1 MKSSAKVGI
10 VLILI
15 LSFLSIS
22 CGVGSFLG
30 SEEQPA
36 EVQSTKPIKMP
47 KPSNTSTPLATATL
61 EEIPISSSTGYT
73 IPAGEFSLDSQES
86 CATDVSIS
94 DINDKMFTTSGTL
107 SMRNNE
113 FVLWCPGARHT
124 WLGSLSYEGYTF
136 ASDDA
141 DPLIFTIDN
150 LGNYTYVSGKGQV
163 MHGNEVVNL
172 PQGGV
177 DFSRLLFADGFDD
190 NANQWPI
197 GEVKGAY
204 WNGSRDLE
212 DGTFIWDGVSEMD
225 MYSYVYP
232 DREELLEQVANV
244 QVSTKVRLT
253 EPDMDGYFG
262 LMIREYETETTNEF
276 YAFALD
282 ASGEWYT
289 FWLYT
294 NDEWISLI
302 DWTEIDVDLSEWTQ
316 MTVQAVGSHFSL
328 FINGSLIDEVDDGTI
343 ASGVNGMLVGVHES
357 DKKIKVQYD
366 DYVVRVADNVP
377 DELLVKAPPAS
388 TEEALAEEEAV
399 FGGTRAWSLPLY
411 PDAVYMISD
420 QDGDAEWDAIVNKH
434 ARNLAIEPPYYYEF
448 FELPTVRRYDEVRTF
463 YIEKLQ
469 ALGYKLGAD
478 LQGDAEIYVMT
489 FVNTSA
495 SPQKKVIIQFW
506 RADSIVLIIYK
517 NP

>member
-1 MKSSAKVGI
+1 MKSSTKVGI
-10 VLILI
+10 VLI

-22 CGVGSFLG
+22 CGVGSFLD
-30 SEEQPA
+30 SEEPPA
-36 EVQSTKPIKMP
+36 EVQSTKPIKTP
-47 KPSNTSTPLATATL
+47 KPSNTATPMATATL
-61 EEIPISSSTGYT
+61 EEIAIPSAAGYT
-73 IPAGEFSLDSQES
+73 IPTGELSLDSQES
-86 CATDVSIS
+86 CSTDVSIS
-94 DINDKMFTTSGTL
+94 DINEQIFTTSGTL

-113 FVLWCPGARHT
+113 FILWCPGARHT
-124 WLGSLSYEGYTF
+124 WLGSLTYEDYTF

-141 DPLIFTIDN
+141 DPLVFTMDD

-163 MHGNEVVNL
+163 MHGDEVVNL
-172 PQGGV
+172 PQIGV
-177 DFSRLLFADGFDD
+177 DFSRLLFADGFGD
-190 NANQWPI
+190 NVNEWPI

-204 WNGSRDLE
+204 WNGARLLE
-212 DGTFIWDGVSEMD
+212 DGTLTWDGVSEMD
-225 MYSYVYP
+225 MYSYIYP
-232 DREELLEQVANV
+232 EREELQEQVANV

-253 EPDMDGYFG
+253 DAEMDGYFG

-328 FINGSLIDEVDDGTI
+328 FLNGTLIGEVEDGTI
-343 ASGVNGMLVGVHES
+343 ASGVNGMLVGAHES
-357 DKKIKVQYD
+357 DKTIKVQFD

-377 DELLVKAPPAS
+377 DELLIQAPTAS
-388 TEEALAEEEAV
+388 TEEAVVEEETESV
-399 FGGTRAWSLPLY
+399 GTRSWSLPLY
-411 PDAVYMISD
+411 PDAVYMTND
-420 QDGDAEWDAIVNKH
+420 QDGDAEWDDIVAVH

-463 YIEKLQ
+463 YIEELQ

-489 FVNTSA
+489 FVNTST
-495 SPQKKVIIQFW
+495 SPQKKIVIQFW
-506 RADSIVLIIYK
+506 RADSVVLIIYK